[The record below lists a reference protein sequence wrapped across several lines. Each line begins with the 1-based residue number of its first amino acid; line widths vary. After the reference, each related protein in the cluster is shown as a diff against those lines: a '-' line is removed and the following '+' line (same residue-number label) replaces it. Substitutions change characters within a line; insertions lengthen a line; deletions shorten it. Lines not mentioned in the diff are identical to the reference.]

1 MAITFKWSVKDMHKV
16 DSTGAVYKVDWSCSG
31 VDEDTGVSHSKLGT
45 YQHMS
50 SIEVDAITEEIPEIT
65 KVRGIG
71 SEDETTTI
79 VYPAR
84 TEVIKEAHTKL
95 VPTHP
100 DATAEGFTP
109 YTDLTE
115 ETVLGW
121 CKANGVEAE
130 TESHITTN
138 INNKLAATA
147 TSTGLPWAA
156 E

>member
-31 VDEDTGVSHSKLGT
+31 VDADTNTSHSKSGT

-50 SIEVDAITEEIPEIT
+50 SVDVPALTEDIPEVT

-71 SEDETTTI
+71 SGDETQTI

-95 VPTHP
+95 APATP
-100 DATAEGFTP
+100 DHTASGFTP
-109 YTDLTE
+109 YADLTE
-115 ETVLGW
+115 ADVLAW
-121 CKANGVEAE
+121 CKADGVGAEIEAKV
-130 TESHITTN
+130 TANIT
-138 INNKLAATA
+138 NKIAAQA
-147 TSTGLPWAA
+147 NSTGMPWAA